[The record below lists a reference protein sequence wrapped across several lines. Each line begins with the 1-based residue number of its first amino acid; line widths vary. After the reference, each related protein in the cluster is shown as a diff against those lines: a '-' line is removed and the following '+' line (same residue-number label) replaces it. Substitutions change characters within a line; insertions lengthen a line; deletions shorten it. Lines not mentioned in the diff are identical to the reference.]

1 MSPLYT
7 RLKWVAEGS
16 EQPTALREGTSRAE
30 QSESCG
36 EGSEVELQEV

>member
-16 EQPTALREGTSRAE
+16 EQPTALREGTSLAE